1 VVVTGDFLV
10 IATQDERIIVANT
23 HGWSAHQVIDARDIR
38 WTITSTDV
46 TPDDKFL
53 LYTSICDEMHLC
65 NIRQRGAGDDA
76 AVMHE
81 TLEISAD
88 SEDSVN
94 VWCAKFSAGG
104 QDVLAGCSTG
114 RGGGRGVVVVYD
126 VERKA
131 VKNRVFAHAGELLS
145 VGVPSWRGGV
155 AGLGA

>member
-1 VVVTGDFLV
+1 MLV
-10 IATQDERIIVANT
+10 IATQDERVIVVNS
-23 HGWSAHQVIDARDIR
+23 GDWSVRQVIDARDVR

-65 NIRQRGAGDDA
+65 NVRNKGAGRTS

-81 TLEISAD
+81 TLQISSD
-88 SEDSVN
+88 GEDSVS

-114 RGGGRGVVVVYD
+114 RRGSGVVVVYD
-126 VERKA
+126 VERKT
-131 VKNRVFAHAGELLS
+131 VKNRVHAHAGKSTETQLHS
-145 VGVPSWRGGV
+145 VR
-155 AGLGA
+155 